1 MPGVVIMVVW
11 SIQWVLRCVEQSGEM
26 GAVIHEWQF
35 VNQAERRQDR
45 CQASLFGEEWLRLSC
60 LSNCALKSTEQ
71 VAAFCRSLH
80 EMKPSD
86 PSPSPQDSTGP
97 QLAAMRQLT
106 DADKLRKVICELL
119 ETERTYVKVRLLSPS
134 CTHPVVTLKDAC
146 WVFIHGC
153 RLMTKPD
160 HGHEGCLVSPME
172 LGLDSECYS
181 FLLCFREA
189 CLFLQQFIDGN
200 SWLIDSERRWW
211 WILSES
217 SNLSK

>member
-1 MPGVVIMVVW
+1 MITQSMPGVVIMVVW
-11 SIQWVLRCVEQSGEM
+11 SIQWMLRCVEQSGEM

-35 VNQAERRQDR
+35 VNQAERRQKDR
-45 CQASLFGEEWLRLSC
+45 CQASVSGEEWLRLSC

-119 ETERTYVKVRLLSPS
+119 ETERTYVKVRLPPS
-134 CTHPVVTLKDAC
+134 LLRAS
-146 WVFIHGC
+146 GC
-153 RLMTKPD
+153 HWGM
-160 HGHEGCLVSPME
+160 HAGCLYTDVGWWQSQSTAMKGV
-172 LGLDSECYS
+172 LS
-181 FLLCFREA
+181 LLWNWPWFWM
-189 CLFLQQFIDGN
+189 LQFP
-200 SWLIDSERRWW
+200 SVF
-211 WILSES
+211 
-217 SNLSK
+217 